1 MESNYLVSVIIPV
14 HNTAP
19 YLHKCVESV
28 RNQSLQEIEI
38 ILVEN
43 MSIDNSAEICDEYA
57 KIDSRIKVIHL
68 PIAGLCIARNAG
80 IDAATAPYIGFVDS
94 DDYIG
99 TDMFKD
105 LVEAM
110 TENDADLTFCNYCYE
125 YEDGHIELLAP
136 NSGNNI
142 LCVKEEL
149 LRDLMWERKSCAVWI
164 RLFKRELFTS
174 LRFPEGF
181 VYEDRRNMPRWI
193 MMCDRIVW
201 VDKTYYYYVERA
213 NSICHTISPENRYHY
228 ILSCFIWLD
237 FIHEQALFSG
247 RELVDVQTVILR
259 NALMQF
265 KQALQRVRPK
275 NFKNEIDEIRKG
287 FKHLLTFP
295 KNEFDVRVYK
305 RIRNIA
311 YYWPIYYCVH
321 FAFKELKQ

>member
-28 RNQSLQEIEI
+28 RNQSLKEIEI

-164 RLFKRELFTS
+164 RLFKSELFTS

>member
-28 RNQSLQEIEI
+28 RNQSLKEIEI

-259 NALMQF
+259 NASMQF

>member
-28 RNQSLQEIEI
+28 RNQSLKEIEI

-228 ILSCFIWLD
+228 TLSCFIWLD

>member
-28 RNQSLQEIEI
+28 RNQSLKEIEI

-149 LRDLMWERKSCAVWI
+149 LRDFMWERKSCAVWI

>member
-1 MESNYLVSVIIPV
+1 MLFSVIVPIY
-14 HNTAP
+14 NIEK
-19 YLHKCVESV
+19 YIRRCIDSV
-28 RNQSLQEIEI
+28 LLQSFTDFEL
-38 ILVEN
+38 ILVDDG
-43 MSIDNSAEICDEYA
+43 SPDRCGAICDEYA

-265 KQALQRVRPK
+265 KQVLQRVRPK

>member
-28 RNQSLQEIEI
+28 RNQSLKEIEI

-142 LCVKEEL
+142 LCVKEL

>member
-28 RNQSLQEIEI
+28 RNQSLKEIEI

-287 FKHLLTFP
+287 FNHLLTFP

>member
-28 RNQSLQEIEI
+28 RNQSLKEIEI

-265 KQALQRVRPK
+265 KQVLQRVRPK

>member
-28 RNQSLQEIEI
+28 RNQSLKEIEI

-142 LCVKEEL
+142 LCVKEGL

>member
-28 RNQSLQEIEI
+28 RNQSLKEIEI

-125 YEDGHIELLAP
+125 YEDG
-136 NSGNNI
+136 
-142 LCVKEEL
+142 
-149 LRDLMWERKSCAVWI
+149 MWERKSCAVWI

>member
-1 MESNYLVSVIIPV
+1 
-14 HNTAP
+14 
-19 YLHKCVESV
+19 
-28 RNQSLQEIEI
+28 
-38 ILVEN
+38 
-43 MSIDNSAEICDEYA
+43 
-57 KIDSRIKVIHL
+57 
-68 PIAGLCIARNAG
+68 
-80 IDAATAPYIGFVDS
+80 
-94 DDYIG
+94 
-99 TDMFKD
+99 
-105 LVEAM
+105 M